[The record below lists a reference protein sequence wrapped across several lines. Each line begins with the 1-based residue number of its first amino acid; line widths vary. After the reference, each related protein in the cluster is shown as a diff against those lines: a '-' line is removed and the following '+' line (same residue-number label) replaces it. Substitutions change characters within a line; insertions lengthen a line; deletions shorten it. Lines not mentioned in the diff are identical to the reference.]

1 MTATPRPQQQSMFPE
16 LRKPVNVG
24 PLVGS
29 VITGN
34 NADLLAAIAPL
45 YLHGRTV
52 LDVTYG
58 RGRWWTKY
66 RPESL
71 VFHDLAIDGV
81 DFTDLPYDDKS
92 FDVVCYDPPYQHGT
106 GSSSSSFQHQ
116 HRFGTNRYRNE
127 RELTDL
133 MIEGLKEA
141 LRVSADLVLA
151 KSMRFIVH
159 NQLFHGPFML
169 ATEAVQHGYEIY
181 DHIIHHS
188 GVMPGNGWQIRQ
200 QTRATVRHSDLLVF
214 RRLSCT
220 GR

>member
-1 MTATPRPQQQSMFPE
+1 MFPE

-81 DFTDLPYDDKS
+81 DFTDLPYEDKT
-92 FDVVCYDPPYQHGT
+92 FDVVCYDPPYQHG
-106 GSSSSSFQHQ
+106 SSTSTFDHQ
-116 HRFGTNRYRNE
+116 HRFGTAQHRNQK
-127 RELTDL
+127 ELTDL
-133 MIEGLKEA
+133 MCAGLREA
-141 LRVSADLVLA
+141 LRVSSDFVLA
-151 KSMRFIVH
+151 KSMRYMG
-159 NQLFHGPFML
+159 QTKLFHGPFIL
-169 ATEAVQHGYEIY
+169 ATEAVAHGYEIY
-181 DHIIHHS
+181 DHIVHHS
-188 GVMPGNGWQIRQ
+188 GPMPGNGWQIRQ
-200 QTRATVRHSDLLVF
+200 QTRAAARHSDLLVF
-214 RRLSCT
+214 RRAS
-220 GR
+220 